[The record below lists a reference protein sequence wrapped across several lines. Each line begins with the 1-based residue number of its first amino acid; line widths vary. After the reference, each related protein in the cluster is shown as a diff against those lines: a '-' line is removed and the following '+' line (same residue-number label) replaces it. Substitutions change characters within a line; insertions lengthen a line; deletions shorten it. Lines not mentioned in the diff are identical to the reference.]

1 MVIDPPEVGG
11 ELILY
16 DGLPAEL
23 TTPKKELDLENYQQ
37 RRYNPQAGDLTIFH
51 FSWSLYLVCDFGS

>member
-37 RRYNPQAGDLTIFH
+37 RRYNPRREI
-51 FSWSLYLVCDFGS
+51 